1 MSLLPPPG
9 MRDIGI
15 LFIHPLTTAAKL
27 LGPGGATARIAENHP
42 LKQQLLVVIFSGDGR
57 IHRESASD

>member
-1 MSLLPPPG
+1 